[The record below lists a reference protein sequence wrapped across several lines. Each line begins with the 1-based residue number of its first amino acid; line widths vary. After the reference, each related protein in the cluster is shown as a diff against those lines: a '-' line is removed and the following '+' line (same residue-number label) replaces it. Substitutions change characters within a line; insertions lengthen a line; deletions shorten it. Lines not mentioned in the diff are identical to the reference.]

1 MRSQGEVVSQKKQD
15 EQGPKAPLFNNLIL
29 HLHPPK
35 VHERTLELTHTWGLG
50 GMPLVL
56 VMLLALTGIL
66 LMFIYEPSPRLAYDS
81 IIRLQKEIWFGQLIR
96 NIHHWSGNILVI
108 VSFLHLLRVFFTGAF
123 QGSRRFN
130 WVIGLCLFFLVLIS
144 NFTGSLLPWDQ
155 LAFWAITICTGML
168 EYLPGL
174 GLWLQQMIRG
184 GENVGQ
190 ATLSIFFTIH
200 VVILPLC
207 LFLLT
212 PFHFWRVRKAGGV
225 VVPRSSVNHST
236 ERDNYVSTVPNLV
249 IRELVVGLLLI
260 AFVMVVS
267 LIFDAPLEA
276 KANPGLSPNPTKAP
290 WYFLGLQELF
300 LHLHPLFAVWIIPIM
315 VLGSLV
321 ALPYLRYESDKA
333 GQWFFS
339 PKGRQMGIVALVT
352 SLLLTP
358 LIILGSEYVIN
369 FSAWLPKVPG
379 FVTNG
384 LLPLGLILA
393 GIIGFYITIKKSFA
407 ASNNE
412 TIQAV
417 FILLLVS
424 FVILT
429 IIGTWFRGPGM
440 ALVWP

>member
-1 MRSQGEVVSQKKQD
+1 MSPETQNKQD
-15 EQGPKAPLFNNLIL
+15 LKQPLFNNLIL

-35 VHERTLELTHTWGLG
+35 VHERTLDLTHTWGLG

-66 LMFIYEPSPRLAYDS
+66 LMFVYEPSPKLAYDS
-81 IIRLQKEIWFGQLIR
+81 LITLQEEIWFGQLIR

-123 QGSRRFN
+123 QGARSFN

-144 NFTGSLLPWDQ
+144 NFTGYLLPWDQ

-174 GLWLQQMIRG
+174 GHWLQEMIRG
-184 GENVGQ
+184 GEEVGR
-190 ATLSIFFTIH
+190 ATLSVFFTLH
-200 VVILPLC
+200 VVIMPLC
-207 LFLLT
+207 LFLLM

-225 VVPRSSVNHST
+225 VIPQTSVHDSKET
-236 ERDNYVSTVPNLV
+236 DYHVSTVPNLV
-249 IRELVVGLLLI
+249 IRELVVGLVLI

-276 KANPGLSPNPTKAP
+276 RANPGLSPNPTKAP
-290 WYFLGLQELF
+290 WYFAGLQELF
-300 LHLHPLFAVWIIPIM
+300 LHFHPLFAVWIIPI
-315 VLGSLV
+315 LIICSLIT
-321 ALPYLRYESDKA
+321 LPYLRYDSDRA
-333 GQWFFS
+333 GCWFS
-339 PKGRQMGIVALVT
+339 SHKGRRMGIFAAITAVV
-352 SLLLTP
+352 LTP
-358 LIILGSEYVIN
+358 LMILISDFFIDFN
-369 FSAWLPKVPG
+369 TWLPTIPG

-384 LLPLGLILA
+384 LLPLTVIMA
-393 GIIGFYITIKKSFA
+393 AIFGFYIWIKKRYAS
-407 ASNNE
+407 SNNE
-412 TIQAV
+412 AVQSV
-417 FILLLVS
+417 FILVLVA

-429 IIGTWFRGPGM
+429 IVGYWFRGPGM